1 MGKVEERGRVE
12 NDQCVVTARTRDMC
26 GNSYGE
32 SQPHINSKE
41 QINNNMLFGDFSFPE
56 FLYQNV
62 RDKLVHQSG
71 FTSLR
76 TLAGCWALSS
86 GSPYVPIC
94 ERFCSNRAAQTL
106 EDRSS
111 LTLPAFVPA
120 PSLLCSSQLH
130 QRTDGN
136 HPQAAPWSSIRAK
149 KTLPLHNRPWG
160 GRERGMEKELL
171 VSPVSERR
179 KEGAQLGN

>member
-1 MGKVEERGRVE
+1 
-12 NDQCVVTARTRDMC
+12 MC

-56 FLYQNV
+56 FLCQNV

-136 HPQAAPWSSIRAK
+136 HPRAAPWSSIRAK
-149 KTLPLHNRPWG
+149 KSLPLHNRPWG
-160 GRERGMEKELL
+160 GRERGMKKELL